1 MTLPLL
7 ETTLTLS
14 MDGNYRRQDRR
25 APGVLANGAGDTIQK
40 LLKWAAR
47 HAPFPS

>member
-7 ETTLTLS
+7 ETTLK
-14 MDGNYRRQDRR
+14 MDGNYCRRAGR
-25 APGVLANGAGDTIQK
+25 APGVLANSAGDTIQK

-47 HAPFPS
+47 HVPFPS